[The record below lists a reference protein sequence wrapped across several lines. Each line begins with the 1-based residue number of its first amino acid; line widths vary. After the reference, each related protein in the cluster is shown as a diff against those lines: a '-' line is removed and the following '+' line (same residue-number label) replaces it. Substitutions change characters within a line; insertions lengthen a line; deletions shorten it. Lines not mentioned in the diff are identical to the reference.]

1 MTESTVPPPP
11 PDPGPQPYP
20 GAMPPPMPPAPGYDI
35 AATYAL
41 PPGTELASVGR
52 RIGAFF
58 LAIPLVIV
66 TLVIGYLVWGIVAW
80 TRGTTPALQVLGCR
94 LWVPEQQQMPGF
106 WRSVLRNVVGSVV
119 ERLFF
124 PIIALVSFVLFLAK
138 EDHKS
143 LHDLIGGTLVLHD
156 PNRVLG

>member
-1 MTESTVPPPP
+1 MPEPAPPPI
-11 PDPGPQPYP
+11 PD
-20 GAMPPPMPPAPGYDI
+20 AMRPPMPPPAAGYGLAP
-35 AATYAL
+35 AADL

-66 TLVIGYLVWGIVAW
+66 TLGIGYLVWGIVTW

-94 LWVPEQQQMPGF
+94 LWVPDQQQMPGF
-106 WRSVLRNVVGSVV
+106 WRSVLRNLVGGVV
-119 ERLFF
+119 ERLVF
-124 PIIALVSFVLFLAK
+124 PIIAIVSFVLFLAN
-138 EDHKS
+138 EQHKS

-156 PNRVLG
+156 PNKVLEGH